1 MTMEAMV
8 EFLETQGFD
17 AKKEYDRNM
26 HLYVFTITRDGV
38 TVTDNFEYP
47 VTRNFSLKDKAQ
59 RDFLYNLMTVWEDR
73 KFYSRFKDKKGE
85 SNMTRQY
92 YVQYAEK
99 LDEIKKG
106 ESSMKDN
113 DNLMYALAQTTAGHL
128 HLMGKPYP
136 VMVKDVTVDGRC
148 AGEAATL
155 LTVEV
160 VGRYGDPNDKLY
172 PKYPNNSD
180 GTIRAVFN
188 SLDLN
193 QKRAVYEI
201 IGRAI
206 NDEPSYSYSY
216 GRDLPKIKDVIF
228 NPPATI
234 VFWADNTK
242 TVVKC
247 QEGDDFDPE
256 KGLTMAITKKLF
268 GNKGNYCEEI
278 KKWTKKYNP
287 EPVEFCMNGF
297 SISEIGNVLREA
309 FGLPPEK
316 KEEPVVAE
324 TPETAD
330 PEKRWK
336 IWWKKY
342 DENDNVVGSGVHHTD
357 YKCKSSARR
366 AAHRMFDDHS
376 LIDWWV
382 SPENPWEKD

>member
-1 MTMEAMV
+1 MKMEEMLG
-8 EFLETQGFD
+8 FLRREGFV
-17 AKKEYDRNM
+17 AVKQYDPNA
-26 HLYVFTITRDGV
+26 HVYVFTITKDGV

-59 RDFLYNLMTVWEDR
+59 RDFLYNLMTVWENR
-73 KFYSRFKDKKGE
+73 KFHSRFKDKKGE
-85 SNMTRQY
+85 S
-92 YVQYAEK
+92 K
-99 LDEIKKG
+99 
-106 ESSMKDN
+106 MKDN

-128 HLMGKPYP
+128 YIMNQPYP

-148 AGEAATL
+148 AGEATTL

-206 NDEPSYSYSY
+206 NDEPSYSY

-247 QEGDDFDPE
+247 QEGDDFDAE

-278 KKWTKKYNP
+278 KKWVKKYKP
-287 EPVEFCMNGF
+287 EPVELLMSCSKLSGF
-297 SISEIGNVLREA
+297 DELSAYIDNIKNKLAMVEIQSEPIMIDADKLNALI
-309 FGLPPEK
+309 
-316 KEEPVVAE
+316 KE
-324 TPETAD
+324 

-342 DENDNVVGSGVHHTD
+342 DAYGKVVGSGVHHTD
-357 YKCKSSARR
+357 YDDKTSALI
-366 AAHRMFDDHS
+366 AANNLFANTLKFEYS
-376 LIDWWV
+376 WV
-382 SPENPWEKD
+382 VSQDNPWEEK